1 MLLYETGAISVSLVG
16 FLGDLKVICVE
27 NPGKVFDGRLEAET
41 ETHLLRVPR
50 PVISLMET

>member
-1 MLLYETGAISVSLVG
+1 MG